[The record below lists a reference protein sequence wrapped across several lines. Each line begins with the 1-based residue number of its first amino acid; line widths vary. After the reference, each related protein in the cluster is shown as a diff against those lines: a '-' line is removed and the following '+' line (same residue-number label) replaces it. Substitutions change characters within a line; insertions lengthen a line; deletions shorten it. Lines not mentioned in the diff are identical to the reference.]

1 MAEVKITANQSD
13 EESWRIERLEEV
25 RDIIL
30 EKGVKNILALHDHKG
45 NLYVDWSEQPSTYAL
60 ATAIKIWSDKGEPHS
75 NHSVR
80 GRPLVWDM
88 GGDNPFCGPSFP

>member
-1 MAEVKITANQSD
+1 MAEVKITANRSD

-30 EKGVKNILALHDHKG
+30 EKGVKNVLALHDHKG

-60 ATAIKIWSDKGEPHS
+60 ATAISCGTSWH
-75 NHSVR
+75 
-80 GRPLVWDM
+80 RPQ
-88 GGDNPFCGPSFP
+88 GAGPKRLLRSAVL